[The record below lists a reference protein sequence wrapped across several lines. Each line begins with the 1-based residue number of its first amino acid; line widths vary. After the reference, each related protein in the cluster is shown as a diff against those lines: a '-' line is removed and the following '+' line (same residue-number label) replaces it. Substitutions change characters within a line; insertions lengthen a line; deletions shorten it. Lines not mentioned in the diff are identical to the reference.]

1 MFNYV
6 GEGKLVGAMKL
17 VYIHGSVRC
26 AQNPKYN
33 SRWGC
38 YHHPD
43 NKRHPLNVVVTDDD
57 DKVVYPAEKYVMNTG
72 LWYYLPFTD
81 AKRSNQL
88 VFTDYAQPFYLDK
101 YSTIRIWYG
110 EDLMNFANH
119 DNRGRVCVH
128 VWAHLM

>member
-1 MFNYV
+1 
-6 GEGKLVGAMKL
+6 MKL
-17 VYIHGSVRC
+17 VYIQGSVRC
-26 AQNPKYN
+26 AQNPKYG

-43 NKRHPLNVVVTDDD
+43 NKKHPLNVVVTDDD
-57 DKVVYPAEKYVMNTG
+57 DNVVYPPEKYVMNTG

-81 AKRSNQL
+81 ARSSNQL
-88 VFTDYAQPFYLDK
+88 VFTNYAHPFYLDK
-101 YSTIRIWYG
+101 YATIKIWYG
-110 EDLMNFANH
+110 EDLMNFRNR